1 MKWAMKASS
10 LRRHG
15 HKLCAKSSL
24 EMRPMAAPATSV
36 SRLPTPAPRLQQ
48 QPDWKRVA
56 YLLHASRALDDIEES
71 KLLPE
76 RKVLYQ
82 FSARGHDFAQILL
95 GLQLT
100 DPHDGVTVYYR
111 SRPIMLALGVALED
125 AAAGPLART
134 GSFSGGRDIGVVF
147 NMPGKDGPTVLPACG
162 GVGAQYTPAAGWA
175 QAIRYRRE
183 ELLDATYS
191 RSIAVVLGGDASVA
205 TNGFWSALTVATTLQ
220 LPMLFY
226 IEDNGFGI
234 SVSSKLQ
241 TPGGNIA
248 ANLRSF
254 AGLTIIEG
262 DGTDPAE
269 AAECT
274 ARAVSLVRDSR
285 APVLLRLTVPRLSGH
300 SGQDTQAYKS
310 PEVVALERARD
321 PLGKLHGYLVPSAMS
336 ESDWSQV
343 AARARGDVEAAIAGA
358 LARPS
363 PDPQQVTRYVFSE
376 VRADGAPEVQ
386 EQGGLAP
393 DRYVFPR
400 ASDVPHPEGTR
411 INMMTAIRRTLD
423 VELASNSRMVVFG
436 EDVGPKGGVH
446 GATLGLQEKYGTE
459 RVFDTSLSEEGIIG
473 RAVGMSLAGLLP
485 VAEIQFRKYA
495 DPAAEQ
501 LNDCGTIRWRTQN
514 RFAAP
519 LVVRMPGGFFKC
531 GDPWHSQTNEVAWVH
546 GIGWHVAVPSNAE
559 DAVGLLRSA
568 LRGNDPVIFFEHRAM
583 LDGAGARRPYPGDDY
598 VIPFGKARTVRTG
611 TELTIVTWGAM
622 VERCEQAAASSGVD
636 VEILD
641 LRTLSPWDK
650 AAVLASVEKTR
661 RCLIVHEDNGT
672 AGFGAEIAAV
682 LAKEAFFNLDAPIER
697 LTMPDIPSP
706 HSPVLLDAVVPTP
719 ERIMRT
725 IQQLASV

>member
-1 MKWAMKASS
+1 
-10 LRRHG
+10 
-15 HKLCAKSSL
+15 
-24 EMRPMAAPATSV
+24 MAAPAASIP
-36 SRLPTPAPRLQQ
+36 RLPSHAHHPQR
-48 QPDWKRVA
+48 QPDWQRVA

-82 FSARGHDFAQILL
+82 FSARGHDFAQFLL

-111 SRPIMLALGVALED
+111 SRPLMLALGVGLED
-125 AAAGPLART
+125 AAAGPLARA

-147 NMPGKDGPTVLPACG
+147 NMPGKNGPTVLPACG

-175 QAIRYRRE
+175 QAIQFRRQ
-183 ELLDATYS
+183 ELGDQTYS

-205 TNGFWSALTVATTLQ
+205 TNGFWSALTIATTLQ

-234 SVSSKLQ
+234 SVASKLQ

-254 AGLTIIEG
+254 SGLTIIEG

-269 AAECT
+269 AAERI
-274 ARAVSLVRDSR
+274 ARAVGVVRDSR
-285 APVLLRLTVPRLSGH
+285 VPVLLRLTVPRLSGH

-321 PLGKLHGYLVPSAMS
+321 PLGKLHNHLVPDILS
-336 ESDWSQV
+336 ESEWSRV
-343 AARARGDVEAAIAGA
+343 AARARADVEAAIAGA
-358 LARPS
+358 LQRPF
-363 PDPQQVTRYVFSE
+363 PDPGQVTRYVFSE
-376 VRADGAPEVQ
+376 VAADGGAELQ
-386 EQGGLAP
+386 QQGGLAP
-393 DRYVFPR
+393 DGHVFPR
-400 ASDVPHPEGTR
+400 ASTVPHPEGTR
-411 INMMTAIRRTLD
+411 INMLTAIRRTLD
-423 VELASNSRMVVFG
+423 VELAANSRMVVFG

-446 GATLGLQEKYGTE
+446 GATLGLQEKYGVE

-501 LNDCGTIRWRTQN
+501 LNDCGTMRWRTQN

-519 LVVRMPGGFFKC
+519 MVVRMPGGFFKC

-568 LRGNDPVIFFEHRAM
+568 LRGNDPTIFFEHRAM

-598 VIPFGKARTVRTG
+598 VIPFGKARTVRPG

-622 VERCEQAAASSGVD
+622 VERCEQAAGASGVD

-650 AAVLASVEKTR
+650 AAVLASVENTR
-661 RCLIVHEDNGT
+661 RCLIVHEDNLT

-697 LTMPDIPSP
+697 LAMPDIPSP
-706 HSPVLLDAVVPTP
+706 HSPVLLDAVVPSP
-719 ERIMRT
+719 ERITRT
-725 IQQLASV
+725 IQQLASI